1 MGAEVF
7 VDLAVVALVLF
18 FDPAGRPRFFGA
30 ELVLAVDVGALA
42 AFADVVLF
50 DPAGRPRF
58 FGAADF
64 TVFVAFDVAALVL
77 LTAASA
83 ASAVDSLTLSAALL
97 VFSTAL
103 LVAALAFSPA
113 VFDRSRALRAA
124 ASAALRASTIGSILA
139 VSDFPPSGERL
150 SLILKRATASSQI
163 RRNVTSVSKIL
174 PKKSI
179 NSTIAANGPNLI
191 ALKASLK

>member
-1 MGAEVF
+1 LRALFCIFNKNNCCCVTYYFLGPGLPRRVPSFFNRRPCASRGALLPGFGPLFLGVEVF
-7 VDLAVVALVLF
+7 VDLAVVVLVLF

-113 VFDRSRALRAA
+113 VFDRSRA
-124 ASAALRASTIGSILA
+124 
-139 VSDFPPSGERL
+139 VM
-150 SLILKRATASSQI
+150 
-163 RRNVTSVSKIL
+163 
-174 PKKSI
+174 
-179 NSTIAANGPNLI
+179 
-191 ALKASLK
+191 